1 MIITVP
7 KTILSFQLLVPHA
20 SYIFLVFKTKINGL
34 IHQELFRSVADTY
47 REEKNKRENK
57 EHCEKKYTEDSSYR
71 S

>member
-47 REEKNKRENK
+47 REEKTKGKTRNIV
-57 EHCEKKYTEDSSYR
+57 KKIYTEDSSYR
-71 S
+71 